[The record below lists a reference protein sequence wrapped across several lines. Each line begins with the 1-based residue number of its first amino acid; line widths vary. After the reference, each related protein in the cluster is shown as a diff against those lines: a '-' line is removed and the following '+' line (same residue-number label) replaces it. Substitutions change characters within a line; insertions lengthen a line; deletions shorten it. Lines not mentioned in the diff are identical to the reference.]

1 MSWKDHFQCKVSFQS
16 NGSQHTWSSKLPLP
30 QQIPLK
36 ELLLNQSSL
45 KSQSKKLK
53 QSLSLEHRKALW
65 VYQNID
71 QKVWKKLTREF
82 TSWINSIDQG
92 GVIEL
97 EVYEAATPVI
107 LHFLS
112 QTKMKNKIKV
122 RVHKAP
128 LAWLEK
134 EFARTK
140 KKNVSLSLVPNDLC
154 PWSDTPLLTGKL
166 AA

>member
-1 MSWKDHFQCKVSFQS
+1 MSWKNHFQCKVSLHS
-16 NGSQHTWSSKLPLP
+16 NGSTHTWSSTLPLP

-36 ELLLNQSSL
+36 DLLLNQSTHKK
-45 KSQSKKLK
+45 KSKRLK

-71 QKVWKKLTREF
+71 QKIWKKLTREF
-82 TSWINSIDQG
+82 TSWMNALDQG
-92 GVIEL
+92 HVIEL
-97 EVYEAATPVI
+97 EVYEAATPII

-112 QTKMKNKIKV
+112 QTKLKNKINV

-134 EFARTK
+134 EFSHTR
-140 KKNVSLSLVPNDLC
+140 KKNISLSLVAHAQC